1 MGASIAEIARY
12 LQCPFHGDGSL
23 QLQRISNWEEADRTS
38 LVYCEGN

>member
-12 LQCPFHGDGSL
+12 LQCPLPGDGSL
-23 QLQRISNWEEADRTS
+23 QLQRISNWEEDNRTS